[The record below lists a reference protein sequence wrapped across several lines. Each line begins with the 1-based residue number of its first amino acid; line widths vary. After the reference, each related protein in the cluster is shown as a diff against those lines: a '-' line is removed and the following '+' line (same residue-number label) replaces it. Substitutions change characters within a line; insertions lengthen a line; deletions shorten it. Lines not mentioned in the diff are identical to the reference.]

1 MFPSLSS
8 RCRRSFDSLAPSRG
22 SLRIAAAGSRFVH
35 ARKTPL
41 LRSGFSNL
49 LLQALARVTQTFI
62 LVRVGVTQ
70 AAHFGGAL
78 SLLRATVPAYRQLC
92 LLGTA
97 RHFNAGGKRILNR

>member
-49 LLQALARVTQTFI
+49 LLQALARVTHTFI
-62 LVRVGVTQ
+62 LVRVGGTQ
-70 AAHFGGAL
+70 AAHFGGDL
-78 SLLRATVPAYRQLC
+78 SHLLAIDAAYRQLG
-92 LLGTA
+92 LLGID
-97 RHFNAGGKRILNR
+97 RHFNA